1 MCKLRQRQPRAA
13 ISGYT
18 RRLRTQDRAISKPG
32 SPRFPDAAPPAPW
45 CQPRATARNWS

>member
-1 MCKLRQRQPRAA
+1 LMCKLRQRQPRAA

-32 SPRFPDAAPPAPW
+32 SLAFPTRRHGAVMP
-45 CQPRATARNWS
+45 TARDRAQLE